1 MKARALNFV
10 LYADE
15 RGMEWVKQ
23 ITKSAARERGT
34 RVVTWQQAW
43 TSDAGSEPPDDAF
56 DFLAQ
61 QWAYEH
67 PGEAPDGRRLV
78 ELRVGV
84 VCSLRVWRAL
94 RKTVLRKMC
103 PEEDAPHACQVP
115 WIAM

>member
-1 MKARALNFV
+1 MKARSLNFV

-15 RGMEWVKQ
+15 RGMEWIKG
-23 ITKSAARERGT
+23 ITESAARARGT
-34 RVVTWQQAW
+34 RVVTWQQER
-43 TSDAGSEPPDDAF
+43 TSGAGIGPLDNAYG
-56 DFLAQ
+56 FLAQ

-67 PGEAPDGRRLV
+67 PGETPGGRHLV

-94 RKTVLRKMC
+94 RKTVLREMC
-103 PEEDAPHACQVP
+103 PEGNAPHACRVP